1 MAILQQRED
10 VAQDQ
15 IGQLNQNQKLLS
27 NKSLMLKN
35 FKEVIENLNDCESY
49 IQDVI
54 DGKRPDD
61 SNMGRLLETTMSEF
75 SSDDMSVLE
84 NLIASNFEDALMI
97 ASLSRLQQQQ
107 LRISEKLNT
116 VFSETVVKSQQT
128 P

>member
-1 MAILQQRED
+1 
-10 VAQDQ
+10 
-15 IGQLNQNQKLLS
+15 
-27 NKSLMLKN
+27 
-35 FKEVIENLNDCESY
+35 
-49 IQDVI
+49 
-54 DGKRPDD
+54 
-61 SNMGRLLETTMSEF
+61 MGRLLETTMSEF